1 MVKDYLFKKPN
12 QKQTSQVSPHQYKKY
27 DDKRKLF
34 EPSQIKSVN
43 KNTLSVVFPVACVLA
58 QTFIFDLFEVTYNNI
73 RLQGDIASYQLYK
86 NGSAVTLPVKL
97 TDTDELTIEI
107 TKNDFLNAGS
117 VELYT

>member
-1 MVKDYLFKKPN
+1 MSDLSGKIVTGRRPQEVDGADLDAYR
-12 QKQTSQVSPHQYKKY
+12 VS
-27 DDKRKLF
+27 RKAGPF
-34 EPSQIKSVN
+34 S
-43 KNTLSVVFPVACVLA
+43 TLSVVFPVACVLA

-86 NGSAVTLPVKL
+86 NNSAVTLPVKL
-97 TDTDELTIEI
+97 TDKDELTIEI